1 MGLLQLTT
9 IMIPLFIVISAPS
22 GAGKSTLCDLLL
34 QNYPEMCYSIS
45 CTTRDP
51 RGNEEDGED
60 YHFLTE
66 ERFKQLIHE
75 DAFLEH
81 ARVHDN
87 YYGTLKEPIYRAL
100 RENQCILLDIDVAG
114 ASQVRHKVSMLPE
127 DDPLRKGYVD
137 IFINPPSMEA
147 LEERL
152 RGRGTDSE
160 ATIEKRL
167 KNARQEMEQAG
178 LYMHQ
183 IVNDDL
189 DVAYRRLCDI
199 INVRAQFV

>member
-1 MGLLQLTT
+1 
-9 IMIPLFIVISAPS
+9 MIPLFIVISAPS

-51 RGNEEDGED
+51 RGDEEDGED

-66 ERFKQLIHE
+66 ERFKKLIE
-75 DAFLEH
+75 QDAFLEH
-81 ARVHDN
+81 AQVHGN
-87 YYGTLKEPIYRAL
+87 YYGTLKEPIYKAL
-100 RENQCILLDIDVAG
+100 KENQCILLDIDVAG
-114 ASQVRHKVSMLPE
+114 AAQVRHYVSELPE
-127 DDPLRKGYVD
+127 NDPLLKGYVD
-137 IFINPPSMEA
+137 IFINPPSIED
-147 LEERL
+147 LEIRL

-167 KNARQEMEQAG
+167 SNAQQEMDQAG

-183 IVNDDL
+183 VVNDDL

>member
-1 MGLLQLTT
+1 VSLQQTT
-9 IMIPLFIVISAPS
+9 IMTPLFIVISAPS

-51 RGNEEDGED
+51 RGDEEDGED

-66 ERFKQLIHE
+66 ERFKKLIE
-75 DAFLEH
+75 QDAFLEH
-81 ARVHDN
+81 AQVHGN
-87 YYGTLKEPIYRAL
+87 YYGTLKEPIYKAL
-100 RENQCILLDIDVAG
+100 KENQCILLDIDVAG
-114 ASQVRHKVSMLPE
+114 AAQVRHYVSELPE
-127 DDPLRKGYVD
+127 NDPLLKGYVD
-137 IFINPPSMEA
+137 IFINPPSIED
-147 LEERL
+147 LEIRL

-167 KNARQEMEQAG
+167 SNAQQEMDQSG

-199 INVRAQFV
+199 INVRAKFV

>member
-1 MGLLQLTT
+1 MT
-9 IMIPLFIVISAPS
+9 PLFIVISAPS

-60 YHFLTE
+60 YHFLTI
-66 ERFKQLIHE
+66 ERFKKLIE
-75 DAFLEH
+75 EGAFLEH

-87 YYGTLKEPIYRAL
+87 YYGTLKEPIYQAL

-114 ASQVRHKVSMLPE
+114 AAQVRQYVAALPE
-127 DDPLRKGYVD
+127 SDPLRKGYVD
-137 IFINPPSMEA
+137 IFINPPSMEV

-152 RGRGTDSE
+152 LGRGTDSP
-160 ATIEKRL
+160 AVIEKRL
-167 KNARQEMEQAG
+167 KNAQQEMAQAG
-178 LYMHQ
+178 NYMHQ
-183 IVNDDL
+183 VVNDDL

-199 INVRAQFV
+199 INVRGHFV

>member
-1 MGLLQLTT
+1 
-9 IMIPLFIVISAPS
+9 MIPLFIVISAPS

-51 RGNEEDGED
+51 RGDEEDGED

-66 ERFKQLIHE
+66 ERFKKLIE
-75 DAFLEH
+75 QNAFLEH
-81 ARVHDN
+81 AQVHGN
-87 YYGTLKEPIYRAL
+87 YYGTLKEPIYKAL
-100 RENQCILLDIDVAG
+100 KENQCILLDIDVAG
-114 ASQVRHKVSMLPE
+114 AAQVRHYVSELPE
-127 DDPLRKGYVD
+127 SDPLLKGYVD
-137 IFINPPSMEA
+137 IFINPPSIED
-147 LEERL
+147 LEIRL

-160 ATIEKRL
+160 STIEKRL
-167 KNARQEMEQAG
+167 SNAQQEMDQAG

-183 IVNDDL
+183 VVNDDL

-199 INVRAQFV
+199 INVRAKFV